1 MTDAI
6 LAVKDLKRYFD
17 TPQGTVRAVNGVS
30 FSVRIGET
38 FGLVGESGSGK
49 STVAYTIAG
58 MHRPTEGEIVFKGRN
73 ISQIRNRSKSLR
85 KEIRIVF
92 QDPGSSLNPKR
103 SIKQSLELPLKVHG
117 IDGSDSN
124 RRDRT
129 ERVIELL
136 DMVELP
142 ADYAYKYPQA
152 LSGGQKQRV
161 AIARAL
167 ATEPSLV
174 VLDEPTSSLD
184 VSVQAK
190 IMKLLTSLQ
199 EDSHFSYLF
208 ITHDLSLI
216 RNVSSRVAVMYL
228 GKLCEIA
235 PTEKFFRKPLHPYA
249 RMLISSIQV
258 ISEVE
263 EQLKPEQIMPKGEVP
278 SSINI
283 PSGCSF
289 HLRCPKKMEI
299 CTQVDPQMMEV
310 EPDHFVRCHLF
321 SD

>member
-1 MTDAI
+1 MTDTDTRIDAI
-6 LAVKDLKRYFD
+6 LGINELKKQFE
-17 TPQGTVRAVNGVS
+17 TPQGTVRAVDGVS
-30 FSVRIGET
+30 FEVMAGET

-58 MHRPTEGEIVFKGRN
+58 MHRATAGEIIFKDQR
-73 ISQIRNRSKSLR
+73 IDQLKDRPKVLR

-117 IDGSDSN
+117 SDGADSN
-124 RRDRT
+124 RTVRT
-129 ERVIELL
+129 NRVYELL
-136 DMVELP
+136 EMVELP
-142 ADYAYKYPQA
+142 SDYAHRYPQA

-174 VLDEPTSSLD
+174 VLDEPTSALD

-190 IMKLLTSLQ
+190 IMKLLTVLQ
-199 EDSHFSYLF
+199 KDFHFSYLF

-216 RNVSSRVAVMYL
+216 RNVSSRIGVMYL

-235 PTEKFFRKPLHPYA
+235 PTQKFFANPLHPYSRYS
-249 RMLISSIQV
+249 RMI
-258 ISEVE
+258 
-263 EQLKPEQIMPKGEVP
+263 
-278 SSINI
+278 
-283 PSGCSF
+283 
-289 HLRCPKKMEI
+289 
-299 CTQVDPQMMEV
+299 
-310 EPDHFVRCHLF
+310 
-321 SD
+321 